1 MSDMDMI
8 TITRAQFKDA
18 VKHCVDAFGE
28 CCPETIPKTTLSLFI
43 FVVSG
48 WAKGLEAVLF
58 DSDEEDEEEE
68 NDGYMPFN

>member
-8 TITRAQFKDA
+8 TITRAQFKEA
-18 VKHCVDAFGE
+18 VKHCVDEFGE
-28 CCPETIPKTTLSLFI
+28 CCPETVSKGVKSLFI
-43 FVVSG
+43 FTVTG